1 MMAPNAARHKVIAL
15 TINLGEYVLECADKR
30 KFGFNSILGD
40 VMSVEPVMID
50 TRVDTHKFSDA
61 DNRRHTQPRALLEP
75 PDRAREV
82 LLEQMRLFHRNFLQ
96 GSYVNIPGHFV
107 VMATLWNM
115 GARTLVIAWFVT
127 AVSCDVIDQLLA
139 RRTFRTM
146 ALNLENAP
154 SYARRF
160 TIALG
165 IGGVMWGCAGFFI
178 AATESAGY
186 ELWIVTVLTMVQLA
200 GCTGCA
206 GYLPAVYWWIG
217 PITLSLVINL
227 TFFSNLPF
235 SGIYLAFGV
244 LVSSIAN
251 LLFSH
256 NYHGVLTQSILLNIR
271 NRELAAENA
280 EKKEE
285 AEKANRGKSAFL
297 ASASHDL
304 RQPMQAIRLL
314 VANLYSTSQT
324 PDSRVLLD
332 QMRES
337 VEAMGSQLDFLLD
350 ISRLDSGTVEPKI
363 VEFSL
368 NQLFKHMQLQYGP
381 LAQAKKLSFDVG
393 PADIG
398 VKSDPDLLERILQ
411 NFISNAIR
419 FTDAGSISLTCVQ
432 EGESVRIDVSDT
444 GTGIPHSELG
454 SIFDV
459 LKQLGNAERDH
470 RKGTGLGL
478 GIVDRLAKVLDHP
491 VTVSSELGKGS
502 RFSVTIPVSNVPIP
516 LAPEAESVADISVA
530 GAFVV
535 IIEDNPIILESL
547 GRLLVNWECPVVGA
561 LTLNAA
567 IAALAEHDRVPDL
580 IISDYRLPNY
590 ETGIDAIAA
599 IRALTKT
606 AVPAI
611 VITGDTDVE
620 ISRRVSE
627 LGIALLRKPVTPAEL
642 KRAMAHSL
650 EPSQTSL

>member
-1 MMAPNAARHKVIAL
+1 MIAPNGARHKVIAL
-15 TINLGEYVLECADKR
+15 MINLGEYVFESDKQT
-30 KFGFNSILGD
+30 FGFDSILGD
-40 VMSVEPVMID
+40 VMSVEPVMIN
-50 TRVDTHKFSDA
+50 TRINTDKFADRDNHRDA
-61 DNRRHTQPRALLEP
+61 QPGASLDQ

-82 LLEQMRLFHRNFLQ
+82 LLEQMRLFYRNFVQ
-96 GSYVNIPGHFV
+96 GSYINVPGHLV

-115 GARTLVIAWFVT
+115 GARRLVIAWFVT

-139 RRTFRTM
+139 RRTFRAM

-154 SYARRF
+154 RYARRF

-165 IGGVMWGCAGFFI
+165 IGGVMWGFAGFFI
-178 AATESAGY
+178 AATESASY
-186 ELWIVTVLTMVQLA
+186 ELWIVTVLTIVQLA

-206 GYLPAVYWWIG
+206 GYLPAVYGWIG

-235 SGIYLAFGV
+235 AGIYLALAV

-256 NYHGVLTQSILLNIR
+256 NYQGVLTRSILLNIR
-271 NRELAAENA
+271 NRELAVENA
-280 EKKEE
+280 TKKEE

-324 PDSRVLLD
+324 PDSRMLLD

-350 ISRLDSGTVEPKI
+350 ISRLDAGTVEPK
-363 VEFSL
+363 VAEFSL
-368 NQLFKHMQLQYGP
+368 TQLFQRMQLQYGP
-381 LAQAKKLSFDVG
+381 LAQAKNLSFYVSL
-393 PADIG
+393 ADIG

-411 NFISNAIR
+411 NLISNAIR

-432 EGESVRIDVSDT
+432 DGESVRIDVSDT
-444 GTGIPHSELG
+444 GIGIPDSDLR

-502 RFSVTIPVSNVPIP
+502 RFSPS
-516 LAPEAESVADISVA
+516 
-530 GAFVV
+530 F
-535 IIEDNPIILESL
+535 
-547 GRLLVNWECPVVGA
+547 GR
-561 LTLNAA
+561 
-567 IAALAEHDRVPDL
+567 
-580 IISDYRLPNY
+580 S
-590 ETGIDAIAA
+590 
-599 IRALTKT
+599 K
-606 AVPAI
+606 
-611 VITGDTDVE
+611 
-620 ISRRVSE
+620 
-627 LGIALLRKPVTPAEL
+627 
-642 KRAMAHSL
+642 
-650 EPSQTSL
+650 